1 MQIGSGY
8 DVFAITKA
16 NSMSL
21 AISKILVPTDFS
33 KSADY
38 AMEFAVDMA
47 KKFGAEIHIIHVV
60 PILSPDVTRPDLIHE
75 VEENAVEHMK
85 TFAPD
90 IDPSI
95 RVVRVMKHGS
105 AYQEICQYAEAQKND
120 MIVMGTHGNSYL
132 HHLLLGSVVIRVA
145 SLANCPVVTVR
156 HPSHRGS

>member
-1 MQIGSGY
+1 MSI
-8 DVFAITKA
+8 AIE
-16 NSMSL
+16 
-21 AISKILVPTDFS
+21 KILVPTDFS

-47 KKFGAEIHIIHVV
+47 KKFGSSIHIIHVV
-60 PILSPDVTRPDLIHE
+60 PILSPDVTRPDLIME

-85 TFAPD
+85 TFAPNV
-90 IDPSI
+90 DPAI
-95 RVVRVMKHGS
+95 NVVRVMKRGS
-105 AYQEICQYAEAQKND
+105 AYHEICQYADAQKVG

-132 HHLLLGSVVIRVA
+132 HHLVLGSVVVRVA